1 MEKEM
6 VNHPDHYKTGKFEC
20 IDVML
25 EIFGPQ
31 ATMDFCLL
39 NSFKYIYRC
48 VAKGKKDED
57 IAKAMW
63 YIDKYL
69 EISKDTNTKSP
80 ATKDP
85 LTEPGLK
92 LVKENI

>member
-39 NSFKYIYRC
+39 NSFKYLYRC
-48 VAKGKKDED
+48 NAKGKKDED
-57 IAKAMW
+57 IAKARW

-69 EISKDTNTKSP
+69 EISKDTETTTKSHV
-80 ATKDP
+80 AMD
-85 LTEPGLK
+85 GLK
-92 LVKENI
+92 VVKENI

>member
-39 NSFKYIYRC
+39 NSFKYLYRC
-48 VAKGKKDED
+48 NAKGKKDED
-57 IAKAMW
+57 IAKARW

-69 EISKDTNTKSP
+69 EISKEDTKTTIKTP
-80 ATKDP
+80 VAMD
-85 LTEPGLK
+85 GLK
-92 LVKENI
+92 IVKENI

>member
-39 NSFKYIYRC
+39 NSFKYLYRC
-48 VAKGKKDED
+48 NAKGRTDED
-57 IAKAMW
+57 IAKARW

-69 EISKDTNTKSP
+69 EIGKDTKTDIKSP
-80 ATKDP
+80 VASD
-85 LTEPGLK
+85 GLK
-92 LVKENI
+92 IVKENI

>member
-39 NSFKYIYRC
+39 NSFKYLYRC
-48 VAKGKKDED
+48 NAKGKKDED
-57 IAKAMW
+57 IAKARW

-69 EISKDTNTKSP
+69 EISKDTKTTTKSP
-80 ATKDP
+80 VAMD
-85 LTEPGLK
+85 GLK
-92 LVKENI
+92 VVKENI